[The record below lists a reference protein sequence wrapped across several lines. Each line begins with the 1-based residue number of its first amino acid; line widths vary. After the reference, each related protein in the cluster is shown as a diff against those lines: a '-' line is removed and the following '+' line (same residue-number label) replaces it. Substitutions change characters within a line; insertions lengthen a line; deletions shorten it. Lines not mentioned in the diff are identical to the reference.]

1 MIKPSNNNTS
11 GYISYIDL
19 LKFGQVTDFGYL
31 QGYTSFSD
39 WGGFIRSVHEHLQKW
54 NVRNEQMKLY
64 QFVCI
69 NRQIGTTLL

>member
-1 MIKPSNNNTS
+1 MTYSSDVQNTNIIENFSYTPYMIKPSNNNTS

-39 WGGFIRSVHEHLQKW
+39 WPGFIRSVYEHSQK
-54 NVRNEQMKLY
+54 
-64 QFVCI
+64 
-69 NRQIGTTLL
+69 